1 MMTTSNSWWRSD
13 VFWNQALAM
22 LVSLYVLGLFI
33 PDFPKLENGALY
45 GAVVICLFGGRWK
58 AGLQSLLHPLFLL
71 LLAFLGWLLL
81 TSVISDEPTI
91 ALHDYR
97 RAFKDYFLIFLP
109 LMFVLADASGRQLM
123 GRLLAYA
130 GLVIVLLNTA
140 QYVQEWWTDSAALMD
155 IKAHRGWGHPLVL
168 LLPFALMQMRL
179 SERRAFWAWLALAL
193 VEGAMIIATGA
204 RGAWLAMFAVLAVWA
219 IAGFTRKQF
228 VAVGVSTLA
237 LVLVAY
243 FALPAFLLRDRVEQ
257 GFDTSLRTTG
267 TWGPAIEMMDE
278 RPLLGY
284 GFGKEAFSREFNR
297 RAPERD
303 SWTIKKS
310 KGPHSIYLEA
320 GFAGGYPALV
330 AITLLFGAILFYG
343 YRAIRHLRITD
354 SRLLA
359 LAATSSFIGFYITR
373 GALETVRWS
382 PLIILIGI
390 IIHLSSRPA
399 TAR

>member
-13 VFWNQALAM
+13 LFWNQTLAM

-33 PDFPKLENGALY
+33 PDFPKLENASLY
-45 GAVVICLFGGRWK
+45 GAVVICLFGARWR
-58 AGLQSLLHPLFLL
+58 AGLHSLAHPLFLL
-71 LLAFLGWLLL
+71 LLAFLGWLLF
-81 TSVISDEPTI
+81 TSVISDEPVI

-109 LMFVLADASGRQLM
+109 LMFVLADESGRRLM
-123 GRLLAYA
+123 ARLFAYA
-130 GLVIVLLNTA
+130 GLVIVLLNAA
-140 QYVQEWWTDSAALMD
+140 QYLQEWWADSAALMD

-168 LLPFALMQMRL
+168 FLPFALMQMRL
-179 SERRAFWAWLALAL
+179 AENRAFWAWLTLAL

-228 VAVGVSTLA
+228 IAVGVSTLA

-243 FALPAFLLRDRVEQ
+243 FALPAFLLRDRIDQ

-267 TWGPAIEMMDE
+267 TWGPAIEMMEE
-278 RPLLGY
+278 RPVLGF
-284 GFGKEAFSREFNR
+284 GFGKEAFSREFNS

-303 SWTIKKS
+303 AWTIKKS
-310 KGPHSIYLEA
+310 KGPHSIFLEA
-320 GFAGGYPALV
+320 GFAGGYPALI
-330 AITLLFGAILFYG
+330 AIALLFCAILGYG
-343 YRAIRHLRITD
+343 YRAIRHNLVAD
-354 SRLLA
+354 NRLLA

-390 IIHLSSRPA
+390 IIHLSGRQ
-399 TAR
+399 TAK